1 MTLNDQQLDRY
12 ARHIVLRDIGGAG
25 QSKLL
30 SSHVL
35 LIGAGGIGCPAI
47 QYLAAAGVG
56 TISVVDDDVV
66 ALSNLQRQILYSDH
80 DIGTAKVDAAGAA
93 AARLNP
99 DITFNAIA
107 PGPFPGML
115 DALLASEEGRAGVSA
130 ATVVGR
136 VGEPEDI
143 GAACIYL
150 ASRAGSYVTGAV
162 LPVDGGFLVG
172 RYANI

>member
-1 MTLNDQQLDRY
+1 
-12 ARHIVLRDIGGAG
+12 
-25 QSKLL
+25 
-30 SSHVL
+30 
-35 LIGAGGIGCPAI
+35 
-47 QYLAAAGVG
+47 
-56 TISVVDDDVV
+56 
-66 ALSNLQRQILYSDH
+66 
-80 DIGTAKVDAAGAA
+80 
-93 AARLNP
+93 
-99 DITFNAIA
+99 
-107 PGPFPGML
+107 ML

-172 RYANI
+172 RYANM

>member
-1 MTLNDQQLDRY
+1 
-12 ARHIVLRDIGGAG
+12 
-25 QSKLL
+25 
-30 SSHVL
+30 
-35 LIGAGGIGCPAI
+35 
-47 QYLAAAGVG
+47 
-56 TISVVDDDVV
+56 
-66 ALSNLQRQILYSDH
+66 
-80 DIGTAKVDAAGAA
+80 
-93 AARLNP
+93 
-99 DITFNAIA
+99 
-107 PGPFPGML
+107 
-115 DALLASEEGRAGVSA
+115 VSA